1 MTTPL
6 TPEQLEK
13 MRRVARDLLEHHAA
27 GGRVN
32 PDALAWARRV
42 GDQAINDTNGQ
53 AASTSEQGAA

>member
-27 GGRVN
+27 GGKLS
-32 PDALAWARRV
+32 PDALRWAEINAKPEQ
-42 GDQAINDTNGQ
+42 QADPVNNLKEHT
-53 AASTSEQGAA
+53 